1 MLLLHVFIFIL
12 FLLLLSLSH
21 SPPLSYP
28 LSPPCPQ
35 PSSFSSTTSSSSF
48 SICFFLFFPLFFAF
62 VERFNRSF
70 FCWCSCR
77 CDDASFSL
85 HSFRC
90 LSLGGATFDMKDS
103 AIRIVIKAPP
113 DNDHRNSD
121 AIAKQTTQQN
131 HRTWTIIGDVFPL
144 IISSAEVPVPEI
156 RRTFFTYH
164 GVGYSIENW
173 VSSGDS
179 AWFQFVKQSG
189 GYGLI

>member
-21 SPPLSYP
+21 PPPLSYP
-28 LSPPCPQ
+28 LPPPCPQ
-35 PSSFSSTTSSSSF
+35 PSSFSSTTSSSSS

-62 VERFNRSF
+62 VERFNRS

-164 GVGYSIENW
+164 GVGYSIEKLSFKRRLG
-173 VSSGDS
+173 VIS
-179 AWFQFVKQSG
+179 VR
-189 GYGLI
+189 